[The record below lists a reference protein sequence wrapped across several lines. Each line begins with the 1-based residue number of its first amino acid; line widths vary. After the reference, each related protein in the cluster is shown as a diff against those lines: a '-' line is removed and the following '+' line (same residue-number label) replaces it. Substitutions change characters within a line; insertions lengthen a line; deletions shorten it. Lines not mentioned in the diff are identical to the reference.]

1 MENNL
6 SQNEKQE
13 LEQRAR
19 RKLQQMPTTE
29 IAKCARKEK
38 IRTYW
43 WLGISLYCCLAWG
56 VALFTN
62 DFNNEPENPI
72 GGFIMAI
79 IAGLAIAVF
88 MVVKLFKK
96 EDQLALIR
104 IKREIKKEDKESL
117 KKQKSQEF
125 FKKLGFSKID
135 IEEGFVV
142 SKIEPLGVA
151 PLLPNQ
157 TINDPIGKILIDDK
171 NKRVIFQ
178 KHSYYTKSF
187 SFSDIFKYDIYENE
201 QTVVQGR
208 AGSALVGGLFF
219 GVTGAIV
226 GASRK
231 RGVEEQVNILK
242 IIIYV
247 NDLECPKIEFTYV
260 GGESLSRNSQK
271 YIQIIKNLQ
280 EISSYLEYM
289 INNVTF
295 IESTEENS
303 DNTTSPIPKKELS
316 KKEQLEE
323 LKELLSDSLITQ
335 EDFEQKK
342 KQILGL

>member
-13 LEQRAR
+13 LEQRAG

-72 GGFIMAI
+72 GAFIMAI
-79 IAGLAIAVF
+79 IAGLTIAVF
-88 MVVKLFKK
+88 MVIKLFKK

-142 SKIEPLGVA
+142 SKIVHLGVA

-157 TINDPIGKILIDDK
+157 TINDSIGKILIDDK

-187 SFSDIFKYDIYENE
+187 SFSK
-201 QTVVQGR
+201 
-208 AGSALVGGLFF
+208 FF
-219 GVTGAIV
+219 VFSI
-226 GASRK
+226 K
-231 RGVEEQVNILK
+231 PL
-242 IIIYV
+242 
-247 NDLECPKIEFTYV
+247 
-260 GGESLSRNSQK
+260 SL
-271 YIQIIKNLQ
+271 
-280 EISSYLEYM
+280 
-289 INNVTF
+289 
-295 IESTEENS
+295 
-303 DNTTSPIPKKELS
+303 
-316 KKEQLEE
+316 
-323 LKELLSDSLITQ
+323 
-335 EDFEQKK
+335 
-342 KQILGL
+342 